1 MSHNLPHI
9 LYHNV
14 MYRKSNSLYMMRFL
28 CIDLIHYPPLK
39 ERPPFMRRQKS
50 RPFSDQL
57 SKPFRL
63 CGSHNLPQVYISRS
77 IE

>member
-1 MSHNLPHI
+1 
-9 LYHNV
+9 

-50 RPFSDQL
+50 RPFSDQVSIGGL
-57 SKPFRL
+57 EWGSKIP
-63 CGSHNLPQVYISRS
+63 HILPPT
-77 IE
+77 